1 MSKEVELWDL
11 LDENGN
17 KIGRTHIRG
26 EKYPMG
32 LYHLGVDIWIRN
44 SKGEFLVQKRSEN
57 KESHP
62 GVWAMTG
69 GSALSG
75 ETSIEAIHRET
86 LEELGIDI
94 DISKLKLLNTLKTN
108 KAFIDTY
115 LYEIDIDIKDL
126 KLQKEEVD
134 EALWLSSEQ
143 IDDMVKRGEFIE
155 SRWINVRNLFI

>member
-1 MSKEVELWDL
+1 MELWDL

-17 KIGRTHIRG
+17 KIGKTHIRG
-26 EKYPMG
+26 EEYPIG
-32 LYHLGVDIWIRN
+32 FYHLGVDIWLKN
-44 SKGEFLVQKRSEN
+44 SKGELLVQKRSKN

-75 ETSIEAIHRET
+75 ESSIDAIHRET

-94 DISKLKLLNTLKTN
+94 DISKLKFLNVLKTN

-115 LYEIDIDIKDL
+115 LYEIDVDIKDL
-126 KLQKEEVD
+126 KLQKEEVE
-134 EALWLSSEQ
+134 EAAWFSPKE
-143 IDDMVKRGEFIE
+143 IDKMAQKGEFIK
-155 SRWINVRNLFI
+155 SRWVNVREIFI